1 MKFLDQ
7 LEQKAKAQKEAE
19 ERASQ
24 EEEERLVFYKEV
36 VDPTVRDL
44 FEYLKK
50 LCAHLNYLE
59 ERATHEFE
67 VPGYGLVK
75 GVLDPEMRAV
85 ISASPE
91 SLTVKLVGG
100 ADIPRQPQV
109 EMLGEAE
116 VRRMRKF
123 LRDYSLRG
131 NESPRK
137 SAKGLHLSSMFRVEG
152 KISVGL
158 EISASVKEPDL
169 HMLFTNFDGLG
180 RQRKVVPAEAMDED
194 MMDRLAKFIAGVDS
208 SFLKESVSETVR
220 EGIRA
225 RLEEQK
231 RAMEQSEAEA
241 AREAERLE
249 REEAE
254 KRATAQK
261 LSGRFQS
268 RLEQVKRKIEGK

>member
-19 ERASQ
+19 ERLAQ
-24 EEEERLVFYKEV
+24 EEDEQQVFYKEV
-36 VDPTVRDL
+36 VDPLIRDL

-59 ERATHEFE
+59 ERASHEFE

-75 GVLDPEMRAV
+75 GVLDTDTRAV
-85 ISASPE
+85 ISVSPQ
-91 SLTVKLVGG
+91 SLTVKLVGA
-100 ADIPRQPQV
+100 ADIPRQPPV

-116 VRRMRKF
+116 VRRMRNF
-123 LRDYSLRG
+123 LRQYSLRG

-194 MMDRLAKFIAGVDS
+194 MMDRLARFIAGVDA
-208 SFLKESVSETVR
+208 SFLKENVDESVR
-220 EGIRA
+220 QGIRDK
-225 RLEEQK
+225 LQQQK

-241 AREAERLE
+241 AKEAERLE

-261 LSGRFQS
+261 LSGRFQM